1 MIVLVLAGKTGNN
14 GRGKS
19 MRFECEIYELLRP
32 FHLKGKNIGLFDL
45 IEAVALVTEEPGR
58 IHAVQ
63 KEVYMVIAAERRCS
77 WMAIES
83 SIRRALEQAWK
94 HNRRYMDELTGYAL
108 DSCPTAA
115 EFVYICAT
123 TIIKKHMGTMK

>member
-1 MIVLVLAGKTGNN
+1 
-14 GRGKS
+14 

-32 FHLKGKNIGLFDL
+32 FRLKGKNIGLFDL

-123 TIIKKHMGTMK
+123 TIIIIKKHMGTMK

>member
-1 MIVLVLAGKTGNN
+1 
-14 GRGKS
+14 
-19 MRFECEIYELLRP
+19 
-32 FHLKGKNIGLFDL
+32 
-45 IEAVALVTEEPGR
+45 
-58 IHAVQ
+58 
-63 KEVYMVIAAERRCS
+63 
-77 WMAIES
+77 MAIES

-94 HNRRYMDELTGYAL
+94 HNRRYMDELNGYAL

>member
-1 MIVLVLAGKTGNN
+1 
-14 GRGKS
+14 

-32 FHLKGKNIGLFDL
+32 FRLKGKNIGLFDL

-58 IHAVQ
+58 
-63 KEVYMVIAAERRCS
+63 
-77 WMAIES
+77 MAIES

-115 EFVYICAT
+115 EFVYICAA

>member
-1 MIVLVLAGKTGNN
+1 
-14 GRGKS
+14 

-45 IEAVALVTEEPGR
+45 IEAVALVTKEPGR

-83 SIRRALEQAWK
+83 SICRALEQAWK
-94 HNRRYMDELTGYAL
+94 HNRRADRLRTGQLPHGRRVRLYL
-108 DSCPTAA
+108 CHHDHQKVHGHH
-115 EFVYICAT
+115 EIGRQ
-123 TIIKKHMGTMK
+123 K

>member
-1 MIVLVLAGKTGNN
+1 M
-14 GRGKS
+14 
-19 MRFECEIYELLRP
+19 
-32 FHLKGKNIGLFDL
+32 
-45 IEAVALVTEEPGR
+45 TEEPGR

-115 EFVYICAT
+115 EFVYICAA
-123 TIIKKHMGTMK
+123 TIIRKHMGTMGWDVKSKKPCKDKEPLHAKNAAAVLLWGRRYRGKR